1 MTIMPGRWHTYCPRF
16 GTEISGLPCVQ
27 EAAAV
32 SLEGDNNGLE
42 LPVWVMREALAS
54 VGIALSIADISGHD
68 LPLIYVNPAFEIL
81 TGYQTHEV
89 IGKNCRF
96 LQGPKTSVGA
106 RRRVREALE
115 SRRPTRAR
123 LLNYRADGS
132 PFWNELSLVP
142 VRHADGEV
150 THVVGLHRDVSMDVE
165 RERALAAAGRDEL
178 TDLPTRRGLRQALGN
193 AVHAAA
199 GSGQALAVIFIDL
212 DGLKE
217 VNDHFGHAAGDRA
230 LVTVARALEQTVRPG
245 DLVTRYGGDE
255 FVVLVERLDR
265 REARSVAKRLH
276 SDLTAALAQ
285 PLEGTESSITASLGI
300 AVYPEDGE
308 TGDEL
313 VRKADALMY
322 IHKRSRRPV
331 RKR

>member
-1 MTIMPGRWHTYCPRF
+1 MS
-16 GTEISGLPCVQ
+16 TEWGES
-27 EAAAV
+27 AT
-32 SLEGDNNGLE
+32 D

-54 VGIALSIADISGHD
+54 TS
-68 LPLIYVNPAFEIL
+68 
-81 TGYQTHEV
+81 EV
-89 IGKNCRF
+89 LGKNCRF
-96 LQGPKTSVGA
+96 LQGPKTSVAA

-115 SRRPTRAR
+115 NRRPTRAR

-142 VRHADGEV
+142 VRHSSGEV

-178 TDLPTRRGLRQALGN
+178 TDLPTRRGLRQALSN
-193 AVHAAA
+193 AVQAAA
-199 GSGQALAVIFIDL
+199 STGHAIAVIFIDL

-230 LVTVARALEQTVRPG
+230 LVAVARMLERTVRPG

-265 REARSVAKRLH
+265 REARPVAERLH
-276 SDLTAALAQ
+276 TDLAAALAQ
-285 PLEGTESSITASLGI
+285 PIEGTESSITASLGI

-322 IHKRSRRPV
+322 RHKRSRRAA
-331 RKR
+331 RKNT

>member
-1 MTIMPGRWHTYCPRF
+1 MS
-16 GTEISGLPCVQ
+16 TEWGES
-27 EAAAV
+27 AT
-32 SLEGDNNGLE
+32 D

-54 VGIALSIADISGHD
+54 VGIALSIADMNAPD
-68 LPLIYVNPAFEIL
+68 LPLIFVNPAFEAL
-81 TGYQTHEV
+81 TGYSTSEV
-89 IGKNCRF
+89 LGKNCRF
-96 LQGPKTSVGA
+96 LQGPKTSVAA

-115 SRRPTRAR
+115 NRRPTRAR

-142 VRHADGEV
+142 VRHSSGEV

-178 TDLPTRRGLRQALGN
+178 TDLPTRRGLRQALSN
-193 AVHAAA
+193 AVQAAA
-199 GSGQALAVIFIDL
+199 STGHAIAVIFIDL

-230 LVTVARALEQTVRPG
+230 LVAVARMLERTVRPG

-265 REARSVAKRLH
+265 REARPVAERLH
-276 SDLTAALAQ
+276 TDLAAALAQ
-285 PLEGTESSITASLGI
+285 PIEGTESSITASLGI

-322 IHKRSRRPV
+322 RHKRSRRAA
-331 RKR
+331 RKNT

>member
-1 MTIMPGRWHTYCPRF
+1 VS
-16 GTEISGLPCVQ
+16 TESGETV
-27 EAAAV
+27 A
-32 SLEGDNNGLE
+32 E

-54 VGIALSIADISGHD
+54 VGIALSIADMNEPD
-68 LPLIYVNPAFEIL
+68 LPLIFVNPAFEAL
-81 TGYQTHEV
+81 TGYPTHEV

-96 LQGPKTSVGA
+96 LQGPKTSASA

-115 SRRPTRAR
+115 NRRPTRAR
-123 LLNYRADGS
+123 LLNYRADGT

-142 VRHADGEV
+142 VRHSSGEV

-193 AVHAAA
+193 AVQAAA
-199 GSGQALAVIFIDL
+199 GAGQALAVVFIDL

-230 LVTVARALEQTVRPG
+230 LVTVARTLEQTVRPG

-265 REARSVAKRLH
+265 REARTVAERLQ
-276 SDLTAALAQ
+276 SDLAEALAQ
-285 PLEGTESSITASLGI
+285 PIEGTERSITASLGI
-300 AVYPEDGE
+300 ALYPEDGE
-308 TGDEL
+308 SGDEL

-322 IHKRSRRPV
+322 SHKRSRQAL
-331 RKR
+331 RKNP

>member
-1 MTIMPGRWHTYCPRF
+1 M
-16 GTEISGLPCVQ
+16 
-27 EAAAV
+27 
-32 SLEGDNNGLE
+32 SLAGGAEGSD

-54 VGIALSIADISGHD
+54 VGIALSIADMNDDDH
-68 LPLIYVNPAFEIL
+68 PLIFVNPAFETL
-81 TGYQTHEV
+81 TGYPTHEV

-96 LQGPKTSVGA
+96 LQGPQTSATA

-115 SRRPTRAR
+115 NRRPTRAR

-132 PFWNELSLVP
+132 AFWNELSLVP
-142 VRHADGEV
+142 VRHPDGEV
-150 THVVGLHRDVSMDVE
+150 THVVGLHRDVSMEVE

-193 AVHAAA
+193 AVQAAA
-199 GSGQALAVIFIDL
+199 SSGLALAVVFIDL

-217 VNDHFGHAAGDRA
+217 VNDHFGHDAGDRA
-230 LVTVARALEQTVRPG
+230 LVAVARVLEQTVRPG

-265 REARSVAKRLH
+265 REARAVAERLD
-276 SDLTAALAQ
+276 SDLAAALAQ

-300 AVYPEDGE
+300 SVYPEDGE

-322 IHKRSRRPV
+322 VHKRSRRAD
-331 RKR
+331 RKSM